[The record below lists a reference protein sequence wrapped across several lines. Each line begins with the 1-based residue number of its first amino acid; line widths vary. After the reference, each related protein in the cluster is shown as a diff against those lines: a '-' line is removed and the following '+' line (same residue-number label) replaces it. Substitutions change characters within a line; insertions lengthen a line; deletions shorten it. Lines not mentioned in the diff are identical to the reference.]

1 MSVSYRPIGRITTSI
16 WCVKGSLTGSCGEPG
31 ALKGARRVREA
42 ARENG
47 TATTTVTASRADFHR
62 PSPPPITQFIDEQR
76 AVGHGVESICAVL
89 REQGVPVTPRTYRS
103 VAPRTYRSWRTS
115 PPAARVVSDAQRV
128 DKLRS
133 LRTGTGSAGAAH
145 CPRGSTGA
153 AR

>member
-1 MSVSYRPIGRITTSI
+1 MVRQGQPDRVLWRARCIERCTPGSGSGPGKRNSHNDCHRVPGR
-16 WCVKGSLTGSCGEPG
+16 L
-31 ALKGARRVREA
+31 
-42 ARENG
+42 
-47 TATTTVTASRADFHR
+47 HR